1 MHQQAAQRPAME
13 QSMLASQSS
22 KHTEEQRHQNAALEQ
37 SSKLDV
43 RADQEQPG
51 GQASKRH
58 DRKRRPDSPAGND
71 TGPEQPV
78 HPYKGHHFDM
88 KL

>member
-1 MHQQAAQRPAME
+1 
-13 QSMLASQSS
+13 MLTSQSS
-22 KHTEEQRHQNAALEQ
+22 KHTEEQRHQNAALEH
-37 SSKLDV
+37 SSKLGV

-51 GQASKRH
+51 GQAFKRQN
-58 DRKRRPDSPAGND
+58 RKQRPDSSAETD
-71 TGPEQPV
+71 PEQPV